1 MKADLEEAKMQEN
14 SKLQSALQ
22 ELGLQFRDTKDMLM
36 KEREAAKSAAEQVP
50 IIQEI
55 PVMDHEMT
63 EKLNAENEQL
73 KVSWLKFGEFFW

>member
-73 KVSWLKFGEFFW
+73 KVS